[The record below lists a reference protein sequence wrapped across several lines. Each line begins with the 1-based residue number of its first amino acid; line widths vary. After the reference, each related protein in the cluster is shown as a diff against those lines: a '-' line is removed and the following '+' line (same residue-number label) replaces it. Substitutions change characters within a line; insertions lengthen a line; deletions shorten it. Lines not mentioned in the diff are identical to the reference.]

1 MERNNKKKYVQI
13 HIETSTNKI
22 FTMLNEIDSDNE
34 SDIEYVAEE
43 PVPETKKTVTTFS
56 HQKLIFI
63 WKVPPRV
70 VILSHQ
76 RRN

>member
-1 MERNNKKKYVQI
+1 
-13 HIETSTNKI
+13 
-22 FTMLNEIDSDNE
+22 MLNEIDSDNE
-34 SDIEYVAEE
+34 SDIEYVSEE

-56 HQKLIFI
+56 RQKLIFI
-63 WKVPPRV
+63 LKVPPRV